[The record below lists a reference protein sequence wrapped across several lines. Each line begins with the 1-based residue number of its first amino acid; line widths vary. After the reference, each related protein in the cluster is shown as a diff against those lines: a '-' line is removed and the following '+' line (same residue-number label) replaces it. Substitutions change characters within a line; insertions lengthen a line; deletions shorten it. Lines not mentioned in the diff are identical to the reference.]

1 MTAALHPAP
10 APGAAARP
18 ATPRFALL
26 AVEGVEYALESA
38 WVRRTLPAPG
48 PLPAD
53 VAHAGAAF
61 PVVDLRQLFGLAP
74 ADSGTAAGERLLLLV
89 ERPAGA
95 EPASGAP
102 CRLALVVDD
111 LLGIEPL
118 AASAAVPLPAVYR
131 GSGRQWFEGL
141 LPRAGGRV
149 TVLLRLDGL
158 SPAAASRQGAG
169 GC

>member
-1 MTAALHPAP
+1 MDLTAAPPAGAAAAP
-10 APGAAARP
+10 AP
-18 ATPRFALL
+18 PRFALL
-26 AVEGVEYALESA
+26 AVDGVEYAVESA
-38 WVRRTLPAPG
+38 WVRRTLPAAG

-53 VAHAGAAF
+53 VSHAGAAF
-61 PVVDLRQLFGLAP
+61 PVVDLRQLFGLA
-74 ADSGTAAGERLLLLV
+74 AAGNGTAAGERLLLLV

-95 EPASGAP
+95 EPAGGAP

-118 AASAAVPLPAVYR
+118 AAGVAVPLPAVYR
-131 GSGRQWFEGL
+131 GPERRWFEGL
-141 LPRAGGRV
+141 LPRAGGRI

-158 SPAAASRQGAG
+158 SPLPRARQGAG